1 MEETLLEE
9 LVLSVEQICLNLGA
23 LRMPKSRKF
32 RELLA
37 STEKSYAGK
46 KVPKKYQERYG
57 KVYSEDEAQSI
68 GFAIAG
74 KKGWKR

>member
-1 MEETLLEE
+1 
-9 LVLSVEQICLNLGA
+9 
-23 LRMPKSRKF
+23 MPKSRKF